1 MARGLRLGGGLA
13 PFIKTNSGRD
23 RVRGMRRG
31 DFMAAIIDYQNVV
44 RRFNAVFARVVRE
57 NVDAV
62 AAKKELS
69 ARRTAALVEF
79 NKNTDGMFSAVFR
92 FREENFHSELLRKI
106 LDPHTPE
113 TGDKRFLAAF
123 MELLGHINPSIPRH
137 DFSDAVRVERETERI
152 DILIYDE
159 THAVI
164 IENKIN
170 NAPDQPNQLARYYQA
185 VQGMGKKVIAVV
197 YISQFEE
204 CEPPLDDYDDAYQK
218 FVPHIKSSLVVLPA
232 VNRCTGKNDIAN
244 GFIAQ
249 CVNCADANSPQNYM
263 VSQYAKLLK
272 TIEGAS
278 KMTAAIDREFI
289 TEFYKDK
296 ESIETIENIADVWD
310 KRDELLGSILRQP
323 LWEKLKSELGFYEEE
338 GEEWVHSLFCDISD
352 NLYIVLYSDP
362 SDNELHLGFWYA
374 STVIKAK
381 AKKESMEKVLNNVLT
396 EAFAENDYWGE
407 ESHPEWLTKQFLPG
421 EYKAPIAEIEAYF
434 IDRCKKLIA
443 AANELDL

>member
-1 MARGLRLGGGLA
+1 
-13 PFIKTNSGRD
+13 
-23 RVRGMRRG
+23 
-31 DFMAAIIDYQNVV
+31 MAAIIDYQNVV
-44 RRFNAVFARVVRE
+44 RRFNAVLARVVRE
-57 NVDAV
+57 RVDAV

-218 FVPHIKSSLVVLPA
+218 FVPHIKNSLVVLPA

-310 KRDELLGSILRQP
+310 KRNELLDSILRQP
-323 LWEKLKSELGFYEEE
+323 LWEKLKSELSFYEKE
-338 GEEWVHSLFCDISD
+338 GEEGSLFSDISE
-352 NLYIVLYSDP
+352 NLHVAFYSNP
-362 SDNELHLGFWYA
+362 SDNELHLGFCYE

-381 AKKESMEKVLNNVLT
+381 AKKASMEEVLNNVLP
-396 EAFAENDYWGE
+396 EAYFEEVYDWGDPN
-407 ESHPEWLTKQFLPG
+407 SGWLTKKFLPG
-421 EYKAPIAEIEAYF
+421 GYKAPIAEIEAYF

-443 AANELDL
+443 AAKELGL